1 MNKKPPQPESDDTQF
16 SLRALV
22 EDLALKTE
30 DLGRGLERVQGLAEE
45 IALAP
50 RTGLHPETLVRLQVL
65 DSLTQ
70 RLVVLPRL
78 LRCLKAAVPE
88 ELVMSD
94 VELLRSYEAM
104 WCSYQG
110 AATSVRP
117 DRSGDSG
124 DCELWSL

>member
-1 MNKKPPQPESDDTQF
+1 MNKNPVQPESDDPQC

-30 DLGRGLERVQGLAEE
+30 DLGRGLEGVQGLAEE
-45 IALAP
+45 IALAS

-70 RLVVLPRL
+70 RLVVLPGL

-88 ELVMSD
+88 GLVMSD

-104 WCSYQG
+104 RYSYQG
-110 AATSVRP
+110 AATSERP